1 MRRTTGTDDSL
12 AQRAACGD
20 AAAFGELVKRHRPWA
35 VRMLR
40 AFTPDPNTA
49 EDLAQETFTRLYRS
63 LGRYQSRGQLSALIQ
78 RIAVNV
84 GRSHLKSTGRTSF
97 VSWDD
102 VTEPIGGDVAEE
114 ALGRFV
120 QAELRAALTA
130 LPPDQRAALLLRFV
144 AGKTVPEIARQL
156 GCAEGTIKS
165 RLHYGLLK
173 VRTTLEETQ
182 KEETP

>member
-1 MRRTTGTDDSL
+1 MRRTTGTDDTL
-12 AQRAACGD
+12 ASRAAQGD
-20 AAAFGELVKRHRPWA
+20 AAAFGELVKRHRPW
-35 VRMLR
+35 VCRTLR
-40 AFTPDPNTA
+40 AFAQDPSAA
-49 EDLAQETFTRLYRS
+49 EDLAQETFTRLFQS
-63 LGRYQSRGQLSALIQ
+63 LGRYQSRGQLTALIQ

-102 VTEPIGGDVAEE
+102 VAEPLGGDVAEE

-120 QAELRAALTA
+120 KAELRAALDA
-130 LPPDQRAALLLRFV
+130 LPPDQRDALLLRFV

-173 VRTTLEETQ
+173 VRTTLEETR
-182 KEETP
+182 KEDTP